1 MSTVK
6 IMLVANAGILIEY
19 QDQQVLI
26 DALHEGH
33 RLYPGTPS
41 EAMAALIEGKHP
53 FKHLQALVFT
63 HNHVDHFSARMTLA
77 ALQHHPETQLIADE
91 ATIDAFLDLSA
102 SITGL
107 PDRERIRIVTAHADQ
122 HTQNDNQPCTY
133 ALADDNQQPSTN
145 SLAKP
150 YQIVVPPFTFTPI
163 RFEHEGRRFADIVNI
178 GFLVTVGGLRIL
190 YPGDAR
196 ISAENYASL
205 ACIQDP
211 IQNPID
217 AAVLMF
223 PYVSTGRGQ
232 SLIRDVIRPRRL
244 IVVHWPDPDRDT
256 QNFIGHAH
264 AYFERTK
271 DSLMETV
278 LLKHYQDTIEISAE

>member
-1 MSTVK
+1 MATVK
-6 IMLVANAGILIEY
+6 IMLIANAGILIEY
-19 QDQQVLI
+19 QEQQVLI

-33 RLYPGTPS
+33 RLYPGTPL
-41 EAMAALIEGKHP
+41 EAIAALNEGKPP
-53 FKHLQALVFT
+53 FKNLKALVFT
-63 HNHVDHFSARMTLA
+63 HNHVDHFSARLTLT
-77 ALQHHPETQLIADE
+77 ALRQHPEARLIADE
-91 ATIDAFLDLSA
+91 ATVDALLDLSA
-102 SITGL
+102 STTGM
-107 PDRERIRIVTAHADQ
+107 PDRNRIWTVTADTATDQ
-122 HTQNDNQPCTY
+122 TGHGCE
-133 ALADDNQQPSTN
+133 
-145 SLAKP
+145 AKP
-150 YQIVVPPFTFTPI
+150 TPIDILPFTFTPI

-205 ACIQDP
+205 ECLQEP
-211 IQNPID
+211 VQKPVD

-232 SLIRDVIRPRRL
+232 ALVRDVIRPRRL
-244 IVVHWPDPDRDT
+244 VVVHWPDPARDT
-256 QNFIGHAH
+256 QNFIGHAQ

-278 LLKHYQDTIEISAE
+278 FLKQYQDAIEIETESGS

>member
-6 IMLVANAGILIEY
+6 IMLIANAGILIEY
-19 QDQQVLI
+19 QEQQVLI

-33 RLYPGTPS
+33 RLYPGTPP

-53 FKHLQALVFT
+53 IKHLKALVFT
-63 HNHVDHFSARMTLA
+63 HNHVDHFSARLTEA
-77 ALQHHPETQLIADE
+77 ALRQHPEALLFADE
-91 ATIDAFLDLSA
+91 ATVEALLDLSA
-102 SITGL
+102 STTGL
-107 PDRERIRIVTAHADQ
+107 LDRERIRIVTATADQ
-122 HTQNDNQPCTY
+122 AESPLI
-133 ALADDNQQPSTN
+133 A
-145 SLAKP
+145 
-150 YQIVVPPFTFTPI
+150 VPPFTFMPI

-196 ISAENYASL
+196 ISAENYTSL
-205 ACIQDP
+205 TCLQDP

-232 SLIRDVIRPRRL
+232 SLVRDVIRPRRL
-244 IVVHWPDPDRDT
+244 IVVHWPDPGRDT
-256 QNFIGHAH
+256 QNFIGHAQS
-264 AYFERTK
+264 YFERTK

-278 LLKHYQDTIEISAE
+278 FLKHYLETVEIEAE